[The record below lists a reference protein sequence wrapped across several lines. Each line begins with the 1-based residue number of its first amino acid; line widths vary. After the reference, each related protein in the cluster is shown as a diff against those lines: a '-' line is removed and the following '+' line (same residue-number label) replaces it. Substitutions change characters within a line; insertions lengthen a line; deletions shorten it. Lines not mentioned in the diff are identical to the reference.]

1 MIPLI
6 LFIIIPSLFLAAIAI
21 SKRHGRILSTAS
33 ALTGLALISFI
44 IASNIMS
51 GSAAVASQSYS
62 YIPVLGI
69 EFTLSVSNAS
79 LFLLLMASIILL
91 AASLSGNMGLEKEK
105 LSSLLIVLFQIG
117 AYGLFISGNFF
128 IFFIFWDIGVIAP
141 FFMIN
146 ILGSANRRVASYKF
160 ILYELFSS
168 ALLLTAIILVY
179 FYSPGHTLN
188 IYSLASQYSSMPT
201 YIQET
206 IFSLFFIAFMINMPL
221 FPLHTWLPDAHS
233 EASTQGSMVLSGVL
247 TKFGGFGMLIIFIT
261 MPIARSF
268 SSYIAALA
276 VISAFYAAFL
286 MMRQRD
292 IKRII
297 AHTTIIEMSIIMF
310 SIATMTAIGYEG
322 ALYGMLSHGLVV
334 ALMFLAAGGIEHMFH
349 ERNIGML
356 SGISKYSRI
365 TSYVFLIG
373 IFVMSGLPLTTGF
386 VSDLLIFIGGIKAF
400 GVYGIVPL
408 FSLILLA
415 GFMYLVINLS
425 FFANKHPT
433 RPSDHIPKAA
443 KAGYAIL
450 LLSIFI
456 FGILP
461 FIVLNLVNSSVI

>member
-6 LFIIIPSLFLAAIAI
+6 LLIIIPSAFFAAIAVF
-21 SKRHGRILSTAS
+21 RRYGRILSTVS
-33 ALTGLALISFI
+33 ALAGLALILFI
-44 IASNIMS
+44 FGSSLIS
-51 GSAAVASQSYS
+51 GSAAVISQSYS
-62 YIPVLGI
+62 YIPSLGI
-69 EFTLSVSNAS
+69 QFTLSVSNIS
-79 LFLLLMASIILL
+79 LVLLLMASIILL
-91 AASLSGNMGLEKEK
+91 ATSLSGNMGLEKET

-146 ILGSANRRVASYKF
+146 VLGSANRRIASYKF

-188 IYSLASQYSSMPT
+188 IYSLAGLYSSMPI

-233 EASTQGSMVLSGVL
+233 EASTQGSMMLSGIL
-247 TKFGGFGMLIIFIT
+247 TKFGGFGMLLIFIT

-268 SSYIAALA
+268 SLYIAALA
-276 VISAFYAAFL
+276 TISAFYAAFL

-292 IKRII
+292 IKRIV

-349 ERNIGML
+349 ERNIGVL
-356 SGISKYSRI
+356 KGLSKYSKT

-386 VSDLLIFIGGIKAF
+386 VSDLLIFIGGINAF
-400 GVYGIVPL
+400 GIYGIVPL

-415 GFMYLVINLS
+415 GFMYLVINRS
-425 FFANKHPT
+425 FFANKQPT
-433 RPSDHIPKAA
+433 KPSEHLPQAA

-461 FIVLNLVNSSVI
+461 FIVLNLVNSSIL

>member
-1 MIPLI
+1 MTPI
-6 LFIIIPSLFLAAIAI
+6 LLVWIIIPIFFMCMIAVF
-21 SKRHGRILSTAS
+21 KRYSRAFSIASTAAGLLLAS
-33 ALTGLALISFI
+33 YVIAQAL
-44 IASNIMS
+44 MS
-51 GSAAVASQSYS
+51 GSPVAAESFG
-62 YIPVLGI
+62 YITSLGI
-69 EFTLSVSNAS
+69 GFDLTATPVS
-79 LFLLLMASIILL
+79 LVLLLMSSIVLL
-91 AASLSGNMGLEKEK
+91 ATAIGGNISKDRPRP
-105 LSSLLIVLFQIG
+105 SSLLVVLFQLG
-117 AYGLFISGNFF
+117 ATGLFLSGNFF
-128 IFFIFWDIGVIAP
+128 LFFIFWDIGVIAP

-247 TKFGGFGMLIIFIT
+247 TKFGGFGMLLIFIT
-261 MPIARSF
+261 MPIAKSF

-433 RPSDHIPKAA
+433 RPSDHLPKAA